1 VRRLQTGPGG
11 EQLVAMAADGSTL
24 AFAVTSLERELRG
37 LGSVDVV
44 AGRYSPRTILTGR
57 AQPVALAVDGH
68 TVAAALAD
76 GTVAVRSG
84 AGARIADLHAGA
96 APRAVA
102 LDGGTLAVM
111 LPGRLA
117 VYDVASGRLVR
128 TLAIPAAALP
138 SLDVQYGIAV
148 VAAGRSV
155 LALDLRTGARVVLA
169 RAASRVVGASIE
181 RPGVAFAS
189 GSAARGVAR
198 FVPLARVQALLG
210 RS

>member
-1 VRRLQTGPGG
+1 
-11 EQLVAMAADGSTL
+11 
-24 AFAVTSLERELRG
+24 
-37 LGSVDVV
+37 
-44 AGRYSPRTILTGR
+44 
-57 AQPVALAVDGH
+57 
-68 TVAAALAD
+68 
-76 GTVAVRSG
+76 
-84 AGARIADLHAGA
+84 
-96 APRAVA
+96 
-102 LDGGTLAVM
+102 M

-155 LALDLRTGARVVLA
+155 LA